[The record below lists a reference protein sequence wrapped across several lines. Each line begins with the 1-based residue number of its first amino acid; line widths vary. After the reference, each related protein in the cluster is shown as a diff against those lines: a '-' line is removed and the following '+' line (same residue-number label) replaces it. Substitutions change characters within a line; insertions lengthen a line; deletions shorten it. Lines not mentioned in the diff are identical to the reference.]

1 MKEKAKELLL
11 KKDFRNAFDVAE
23 KCDQD
28 DPEILYI
35 KGRCLEEGVKRFR
48 HGGLGAW
55 HDFFA
60 GDAGSH
66 EALECY
72 RNAYQK
78 DKNGNIE
85 KLIKDQKKKYIAKHI
100 TRGMLWPAGYILTK
114 QWENEPCNIIF
125 IGLPATLNFVLISWL
140 TGWNIVGIIT
150 AFFIAY
156 LTAGAICII
165 ALLSFWKF
173 DYRNGSEHKDDIS

>member
-72 RNAYQK
+72 RNAYQNQSAYDPCICRK
-78 DKNGNIE
+78 TQIC
-85 KLIKDQKKKYIAKHI
+85 
-100 TRGMLWPAGYILTK
+100 AGK
-114 QWENEPCNIIF
+114 FCIF
-125 IGLPATLNFVLISWL
+125 Q
-140 TGWNIVGIIT
+140 
-150 AFFIAY
+150 
-156 LTAGAICII
+156 
-165 ALLSFWKF
+165 
-173 DYRNGSEHKDDIS
+173 